1 MLDKLFFCPLCG
13 AETIESDGV
22 LDLECLECG
31 AEATIEWD
39 DDEEEYYA
47 YVDDE
52 DNMPECCIACGCGA
66 YPDCISSCK
75 IFDD

>member
-1 MLDKLFFCPLCG
+1 M
-13 AETIESDGV
+13 IESDGV

-52 DNMPECCIACGCGA
+52 DYIDIFPNYEDDMPECCIACGCGA
-66 YPDCISSCK
+66 YPDCMSSCK